1 MITED
6 GMVGWHP
13 GLDGD
18 EFEQA
23 LGVGDGQGTLVLPS
37 MWPLIVGHDRVTEL
51 TDLYVVHLVKNQL
64 ETEIVIKKKPVFFHC
79 LFLFL
84 PRYAATSL
92 NLADVS
98 FLYLFKNFL
107 SLLLA
112 ASNLSFSIWNLPEAL
127 GVVCRLC
134 SLR

>member
-1 MITED
+1 
-6 GMVGWHP
+6 MVGWHP

-64 ETEIVIKKKPVFFHC
+64 ETEIVIKKSLYFFIVC
-79 LFLFL
+79 FYFC
-84 PRYAATSL
+84 RATRQQ
-92 NLADVS
+92 V
-98 FLYLFKNFL
+98 
-107 SLLLA
+107 
-112 ASNLSFSIWNLPEAL
+112 
-127 GVVCRLC
+127 
-134 SLR
+134 